1 MITIVAH
8 LKTEQNLLNQL
19 IRESMNWM
27 MLSMIGI
34 YGPES
39 KDRSQNIDKTFVKS
53 HY

>member
-39 KDRSQNIDKTFVKS
+39 KDRSQNNDKTFVKS